1 MKRPTVLIIMDGLG
15 LAKATKGNAVTNAK
29 TPNLDELMR
38 KYPTTTLEASGL
50 AVGLP
55 DGQMGNSEVGHL
67 NLGAGRVVYQSLTRI
82 HKAIKDG
89 SFFKNEAYVNAMNH
103 VKDNGSKLH
112 IMGLLSDGGVH
123 SHIDH
128 FKAMVDMAKKEGV
141 KDVYIHTFLD
151 GRDVPPSSA
160 VGYLETLEKH
170 LKEVD
175 LGSVASVHG
184 RYYAM
189 DRDKNWERTQKAYDI
204 LLEAKGKQATSA
216 VEGVKASYEEGVT
229 DEFVVPFNVDPE
241 GIIKDN
247 DAIIFM
253 NFRPD
258 RAIQLSTALTN
269 PAETDVKSATPI
281 ENLHYVSTMHYSPK
295 IKGSIAFG
303 LQQLDDMFGE
313 TVAKAGLKQLRI
325 AETEKYAHVTF
336 FFDGGEDK
344 EIKNSK
350 RILVPSPKVATYDMK
365 PEMSAYE
372 VTEKVM
378 NELENDTVDTVV
390 LNFANC
396 DMVGHT
402 GDIEAAIKSV
412 EVTDEC
418 TGIVARK
425 VIEKGGV
432 AIITADHGN
441 AEKMLDDEGGSHTA
455 HTTSLVP
462 LTITDETV
470 ELRNDGILGDIAP
483 TMLEYLDVKQ
493 PKAMTGKTLIKNRK

>member
-15 LAKATKGNAVTNAK
+15 LAKASPGNAVTLAK
-29 TPNLDELMR
+29 KPNLDELM
-38 KYPTTTLEASGL
+38 KTYPTNTIEASGL

-55 DGQMGNSEVGHL
+55 DGQMGNSEVGHM

-82 HKAIKDG
+82 HKAIEDG
-89 SFFKNEAYVNAMNH
+89 SFYENEAYQGAIKHVN
-103 VKDNGSKLH
+103 DNDSKLH
-112 IMGLLSDGGVH
+112 IMGLVSDGGVH

-128 FKAMVDMAKKEGV
+128 YKAMIDLAKKEGI
-141 KDVYIHTFLD
+141 KEVYVHAFLD

-160 VGYLETLEKH
+160 ITYTDELEAYMNKVGK
-170 LKEVD
+170 
-175 LGSVASVHG
+175 GSIASVHG

-204 LLEAKGKQATSA
+204 LLRAEGK
-216 VEGVKASYEEGVT
+216 KASSAKEGIQASYDEGVT
-229 DEFVVPFNVDPE
+229 DEFVLPFNIDPE
-241 GIIKDN
+241 GTIKEN

-269 PAETDVKSATPI
+269 PKETGI
-281 ENLHYVSTMHYSPK
+281 ENAVDPTNLHFVSTMHYSPN
-295 IKGSIAFG
+295 IKGTIAFD
-303 LQQLDDMFGE
+303 LQKLDDMYGE
-313 TVAKAGLKQLRI
+313 AVSKAGLKQLRI

-344 EIKNSK
+344 EIENSK

-372 VTEKVM
+372 VTDKVM
-378 NELENDTVDTVV
+378 AELENDTVDTIV
-390 LNFANC
+390 LNYANC

-418 TGIVARK
+418 VGVVARK

-462 LTITDETV
+462 ITITDKDITI
-470 ELRNDGILGDIAP
+470 RDGGVLGDIAP
-483 TMLEYLDVKQ
+483 TMLEYLEVKQ
-493 PKAMTGKTLIKNRK
+493 PSAMSGKSLIKRK

>member
-15 LAKATKGNAVTNAK
+15 LAKATEGNAVTRAK
-29 TPNLDELMR
+29 KPNLDHLMQ
-38 KYPTTTLEASGL
+38 KYPTNTLEASGL

-55 DGQMGNSEVGHL
+55 EGQMGNSEVGHM
-67 NLGAGRVVYQSLTRI
+67 NLGAGRTVYQSLTRI
-82 HKAIKDG
+82 HKAIEDG
-89 SFFKNEAYVNAMNH
+89 SFFENEAYLDALSH
-103 VKDNGSKLH
+103 VKKHDSKLH

-128 FKAMVDMAKKEGV
+128 FKAMLDFAKKEGIGQ
-141 KDVYIHTFLD
+141 VYVHAFLD
-151 GRDVPPSSA
+151 GRDVAPSSA
-160 VGYLETLEKH
+160 VNYTDALEKH
-170 LKEVD
+170 MKKIDKGAL
-175 LGSVASVHG
+175 ASVHG

-204 LLEAKGKQATSA
+204 LSEAKGDKAKSA
-216 VEGVKASYEEGVT
+216 KAGIEANYAQDST
-229 DEFVVPFNVDPE
+229 DEFVIPFNIDPE
-241 GIIKDN
+241 GTIKDD

-269 PAETDVKSATPI
+269 PEETELERKKEI
-281 ENLHYVSTMHYSPK
+281 KNLHFVSTMHYSPNV
-295 IKGSIAFG
+295 KGTIAFA
-303 LQQLDDMFGE
+303 LQRLDDMFGE
-313 TVAKAGLKQLRI
+313 AISAAGMKQLRI

-344 EIKNSK
+344 EIAGST
-350 RILVPSPKVATYDMK
+350 RVLVPSPKVATYDMQ

-372 VTEKVM
+372 VTDKVLE
-378 NELENDTVDTVV
+378 ELDKDIHDTIV
-390 LNFANC
+390 LNYANC

-402 GDIEAAIKSV
+402 GDIAAAIKAV

-418 TGIVARK
+418 VGVVTSK
-425 VIEKGGV
+425 VLEKGGV

-441 AEKMLDDEGGSHTA
+441 AEKMLDADGGSHTA

-462 LTITDETV
+462 ITITDSTITI
-470 ELRNDGILGDIAP
+470 RDGGILGDIAP
-483 TMLEYLDVKQ
+483 TMLEYLELKQ
-493 PKAMTGKTLIKNRK
+493 PDAMTGKSLIKPKK

>member
-1 MKRPTVLIIMDGLG
+1 MKQPTVLIIMDGLG

-29 TPNLDELMR
+29 TPNLDELMK

-89 SFFKNEAYVNAMNH
+89 SFFKNDAYLNAMNH
-103 VKDNGSKLH
+103 VKDNDSKLH

-123 SHIDH
+123 SHMEH

-141 KDVYIHTFLD
+141 KEVYIHTFLD

-175 LGSVASVHG
+175 LGSIASVHG

-204 LLEAKGKQATSA
+204 LLEAKGKQASSA
-216 VEGVKASYEEGVT
+216 TKGVKASYEEGIT

-269 PAETDVKSATPI
+269 PGETDVKSATPI

-378 NELENDTVDTVV
+378 EELENDTVDTIV

-441 AEKMLDDEGGSHTA
+441 AEKMRDDEGGSHTA

-470 ELRNDGILGDIAP
+470 ELRNNGVLGDIAP

>member
-15 LAKATKGNAVTNAK
+15 LAKAGPGNAVTLAK
-29 TPNLDELMR
+29 KPNLDELM
-38 KYPTTTLEASGL
+38 KTYPTNTLEASGM

-55 DGQMGNSEVGHL
+55 EGQMGNSEVGHM

-82 HKAIKDG
+82 HKSIEDG
-89 SFFKNEAYVNAMNH
+89 SFFENEAYVNAVKH
-103 VKDNGSKLH
+103 VKDNNSKLH
-112 IMGLLSDGGVH
+112 VMGLVSDGGVH

-128 FKAMVDMAKKEGV
+128 FKAMVDLADKNGID
-141 KDVYIHTFLD
+141 DVYIHAYLD

-160 VGYLETLEKH
+160 IGYLEELEDYIQEKGRG
-170 LKEVD
+170 KI
-175 LGSVASVHG
+175 ASVHG

-189 DRDKNWERTQKAYDI
+189 DRDKNWDRTQKAYDI
-204 LLEAKGKQATSA
+204 LLDAKGKKASSAT
-216 VEGVKASYEEGVT
+216 EGVQASYDEGVT

-241 GIIKDN
+241 GTIKEN
-247 DAIIFM
+247 DAVVFM

-269 PAETDVKSATPI
+269 PGETGI
-281 ENLHYVSTMHYSPK
+281 ENARTLDNLHFVSTMHYSPNV
-295 IKGSIAFG
+295 KGEIAFG
-303 LQQLDDMFGE
+303 LQKLDDMFGE
-313 TVAKAGLKQLRI
+313 VVSRAGLNQLRI

-336 FFDGGEDK
+336 FLDGGEDK

-378 NELENDTVDTVV
+378 AELENDTVDTVV

-441 AEKMLDDEGGSHTA
+441 AEKMLDSEGGSHTA

-462 LTITDETV
+462 ITITDKDITI
-470 ELRNDGILGDIAP
+470 RDGGVLGDIAP
-483 TMLEYLDVKQ
+483 TMLEYLGIDQ
-493 PKAMTGKTLIKNRK
+493 PDAMTGKSLIKKR

>member
-15 LAKATKGNAVTNAK
+15 LAKATKGNAVTRAQK
-29 TPNLDELMR
+29 PNLDELM
-38 KYPTTTLEASGL
+38 KNYPTTTLEASGF

-55 DGQMGNSEVGHL
+55 EGQMGNSEVGHL

-82 HKAIKDG
+82 HKAIEDG
-89 SFFKNEAYVNAMNH
+89 SFFKNEAYLKAMQH
-103 VKDNGSKLH
+103 VKDNDSKLH
-112 IMGLLSDGGVH
+112 VMGLVSDGGVH
-123 SHIDH
+123 SHIEH
-128 FKAMVDMAKKEGV
+128 FQAMVDMAKHEGV
-141 KDVYIHTFLD
+141 KEVYIHAYLD
-151 GRDVPPSSA
+151 GRDVSPSSA
-160 VGYLETLEKH
+160 AGYLETLEAH
-170 LKEVD
+170 LKKVD
-175 LGSVASVHG
+175 LGSIASVHG

-189 DRDKNWERTQKAYDI
+189 DRDKNYERTQKAYDI
-204 LLEAKGKQATSA
+204 LLEAKGPKADNA
-216 VEGVKASYEEGVT
+216 VSGVKTSYDNGLT
-229 DEFVVPFNVDPE
+229 DEFVLPFNVDPE
-241 GIIKDN
+241 GTIKDN
-247 DAIIFM
+247 DAVIFM

-258 RAIQLSTALTN
+258 RAIQLSKALTN
-269 PAETDVKSATPI
+269 PESTGIENAKPL
-281 ENLHYVSTMHYSPK
+281 ENLHFVSTMHYSPEV
-295 IKGSIAFG
+295 KGEIAFD

-313 TVAKAGLKQLRI
+313 TVSQAGLKQLRI

-350 RILVPSPKVATYDMK
+350 RILVPSPKVATYEMK

-378 NELENDTVDTVV
+378 EELENDTVDTII

-402 GDIEAAIKSV
+402 GDIEAAIKAV

-432 AIITADHGN
+432 ALITADHGN
-441 AEKMLDDEGGSHTA
+441 AEKMLDDVGGSHTA

-462 LTITDETV
+462 LTVTDKTV
-470 ELRNDGILGDIAP
+470 ELRTDGILGDIAP
-483 TMLEYLDVKQ
+483 TMLEYLEVKQ
-493 PKAMTGKTLIKNRK
+493 PNAMTGKTLIKKRK